1 MSELD
6 GNVEDFLDTVNITLS
21 KELKYIKDNNWA
33 LVGVR
38 SKRVELHNLQALI
51 TDRAVR
57 NATRLYELCKQDTAP
72 KNIKSAMKRFIEMYE
87 VYNTRYESYTKKEDW
102 TTYIDRV
109 DEMSEEIEF
118 QSDIQK
124 NVGNFKTALRK
135 INFGGEGNSYDI
147 SFRDNAPA
155 PFMMQDRLEKLYP
168 EIQKIKD
175 GIKTKTKGSS
185 RKDVEVSE

>member
-57 NATRLYELCKQDTAP
+57 NATSLSELCK
-72 KNIKSAMKRFIEMYE
+72 KR
-87 VYNTRYESYTKKEDW
+87 
-102 TTYIDRV
+102 
-109 DEMSEEIEF
+109 SEEH
-118 QSDIQK
+118 
-124 NVGNFKTALRK
+124 L
-135 INFGGEGNSYDI
+135 
-147 SFRDNAPA
+147 
-155 PFMMQDRLEKLYP
+155 
-168 EIQKIKD
+168 
-175 GIKTKTKGSS
+175 
-185 RKDVEVSE
+185 